1 MWPLADDEVLAVQA
15 RTIEAPP
22 VAETPVGGC
31 SVAVENVP
39 VDVAP
44 FVNRARLMGV
54 AATDARRIPTASTYG
69 TGSLVATRTPT
80 LGRKLSPCR
89 ERAGPPRRAWP
100 AASPRRLRGRAT
112 SNGDSELFGSPR
124 AARRRHLRD

>member
-1 MWPLADDEVLAVQA
+1 
-15 RTIEAPP
+15 
-22 VAETPVGGC
+22 G
-31 SVAVENVP
+31 VAVENVP

-54 AATDARRIPTASTYG
+54 AATDARRIPTARTYG

-112 SNGDSELFGSPR
+112 SSGDSELFGSPR
-124 AARRRHLRD
+124 AARRRHLRDGMRRGAPRRCAAVASRFGAGRRRWR